1 MEKNPSNGKT
11 VGQAARKTHLKVVLA
26 FLWTGVF
33 LLLLLGAVAV
43 YGISQGWLGQLPPV
57 SELENPINKYASRV
71 YTADNSLLGTWS
83 YASENRVMVSYD
95 SLPEN
100 LVNALVATEDERFY
114 SHSGIDMKALLR
126 AVIKRGIMHQ
136 KSAGGGSTI
145 TQQLAKQLY
154 SDVAKDESKRL
165 LQKPIEWF
173 VAVQLERF
181 YTKEEILTMYLNYFD
196 FLNNAVGIRNAA
208 KTYFGRDRVKDL
220 TLTECATL
228 VGMCKNPSLYNPRRF
243 TERSRERRNV
253 VLSQMHRAGYL
264 SEADMRAAQAE
275 PLNMGRFH
283 VQDHKEGSAP
293 YFREYLRRILMAK
306 KPDRDNYASWQYQQF
321 YDDSL
326 LWDTDP
332 LFGWCN
338 KNVKKD
344 GSHYNIYTDGLKIYT
359 SIDSRMQEYAEQAT
373 KEHVAGYLQ
382 GAFDAEQAGNP
393 LAPYWDLT
401 RADVDKIL
409 RRAMRQSERYIMM
422 KKAGRSEEEIETA
435 FNTKVPMTL
444 YGKEGEE
451 VEMTPLDSIRYY
463 KHFLR
468 TAMMAMDPHNGQVKA
483 YVGGLNYKYFQYDN
497 VLGGGRRQIGST
509 MKPFLYTLAMENG
522 FTPCDVA
529 PNVQRTYGTGPTAW
543 TPRNASKARYGD
555 MVTLKWGL
563 SQSNNWI
570 AAYVMAQL
578 NPNALI
584 DLLHLFG
591 ITNQNIYPSLPLCLG
606 PCDVSVGEMVS
617 AYTAFAN
624 NGVRFAPL
632 LVTRI
637 EDADG
642 NVIDTFTPR
651 MNEVMSQESCYKMI
665 DMLRAVINSGTGM
678 SLRGSKYNI
687 TADMIGKTGTTNS
700 NADGWFMGVTP
711 NLVVGCWV
719 GGEDRDIHFR
729 SMAYGQ
735 GARAALPIYGKF
747 INKVYA
753 NPKLGIT
760 QADTFDI
767 PRNFPICSSELDD
780 LTEVEEEGTH
790 PKPSPR
796 RKESSKLDA
805 NFR

>member
-1 MEKNPSNGKT
+1 MEKDQSIGDSPRKSHMST
-11 VGQAARKTHLKVVLA
+11 VLCV
-26 FLWTGVF
+26 LWTFVF
-33 LLLLLGAVAV
+33 LLLAMAGVAV

-57 SELENPINKYASRV
+57 SELENPINKYASRI
-71 YTADNSLLGTWS
+71 YTADNQLLGTWS

-95 SLPEN
+95 SLPQN
-100 LVNALVATEDERFY
+100 LVDALIATEDERFY
-114 SHSGIDMKALLR
+114 GHSGIDMRAFLR
-126 AVIKRGIMHQ
+126 AVVKRGLLKQ

-145 TQQLAKQLY
+145 TQQLAKQLF
-154 SDVAKDESKRL
+154 SDVARDERKRL

-196 FLNNAVGIRNAA
+196 FLNNAVGIKNAA
-208 KTYFGRDRVKDL
+208 KTYFGRDRVQDL
-220 TLTECATL
+220 TLNECATL
-228 VGMCKNPSLYNPRRF
+228 VGMCKNPSYYNPRRF
-243 TERSRERRNV
+243 NERSRERRNV
-253 VLSQMHRAGYL
+253 VLAQMHKRGYI
-264 SEADMRAAQAE
+264 SEADMQKAQAE
-275 PLNMGRFH
+275 PLDISHFH
-283 VQDHKEGSAP
+283 VQDYKEGSAP

-306 KPDRDNYASWQYQQF
+306 KPERDNYASWQYQQF

-326 LWDTDP
+326 LWATDP

-338 KNVKKD
+338 KNLKKD

-359 SIDSRMQEYAEQAT
+359 TLDSRMQQYAEQAT
-373 KEHVAGYLQ
+373 AEHVAGYLQ
-382 GAFDAEQAGNP
+382 TAFDNEQKGNP
-393 LAPYWDLT
+393 TAPYWDLSRT
-401 RADVDKIL
+401 EIDKIL
-409 RRAMRQSERYIMM
+409 RRAMRQSERYVMM
-422 KKAGRSEEEIETA
+422 KKGGATDEEIERA
-435 FNTKVPMTL
+435 FNTKIPMTL
-444 YGKEGEE
+444 YGKEGKE
-451 VEMTPLDSIRYY
+451 VEMSPLDSIRYY

-468 TAMMAMDPHNGQVKA
+468 TAMMAMDPHTGQVKA

-529 PNVQRTYGTGPTAW
+529 PNVQRTYGSGPTAW
-543 TPRNASKARYGD
+543 TPRNASHSRYGE

-578 NPNALI
+578 SPNALI

-642 NVIDTFTPR
+642 NVVDTFTPR

-665 DMLRAVINSGTGM
+665 DMLRAVINSGTGV
-678 SLRGSKYNI
+678 SLRSSRYNI

-729 SMAYGQ
+729 SMAFGQ

-747 INKVYA
+747 INKVYD

-760 QADTFDI
+760 QKDTFNI
-767 PRNFPICSSELDD
+767 PADFQMCSSELDGLNYAPNEPNTD
-780 LTEVEEEGTH
+780 TGNAE
-790 PKPSPR
+790 
-796 RKESSKLDA
+796 SKLDKD
-805 NFR
+805 FR